1 MNPNP
6 LLEMAETQKY
16 QRLEKHMDQIE
27 TEIKNLEAELDAI
40 KQSVETLNKT
50 STSLVEAFSQL
61 TFTVTKAESILN
73 TLKEQK
79 GAPSN
84 GIS

>member
-50 STSLVEAFSQL
+50 STSLVEAFSQM

-79 GAPSN
+79 GTPSN